1 VTLAGLL
8 GVCAG
13 LYGLLDAQSPVALG
27 LPLLTLGAATATVGL
42 WLGGRRSTRSR
53 YRPDPWG
60 LPEWLVS
67 ACGVAAAATAVVASV
82 VSPDA
87 MNPSTSPLVMPSLP
101 LLPVAG
107 LLIAALPAWLAP
119 VPDDLDDRGGAA

>member
-1 VTLAGLL
+1 MTLAGLL

-27 LPLLTLGAATATVGL
+27 LPLLLAGSAPAAVGL
-42 WLGGRRSTRSR
+42 WLGGRRATRSR

-60 LPEWLVS
+60 VPEWLVG
-67 ACGVAAAATAVVASV
+67 ACGVAAAATAVVAPV

-87 MNPSTSPLVMPSLP
+87 MNPSTSPLVIPALP
-101 LLPVAG
+101 LLAGGRAAGRRAAG
-107 LLIAALPAWLAP
+107 LAGPAR
-119 VPDDLDDRGGAA
+119 PDDLGGAA